1 MRLPKPDP
9 GLVVA
14 YDYLWRYEVRL
25 GRDAGQKTRPCAIV
39 VSVTDESGDIVVMVS
54 PITHAHPKDPDIA
67 IPLPPKV
74 KRHLGL
80 DDQPSW
86 IIADEINRFVWP
98 GPDLRPVSSKSN
110 DKFEYGM
117 LPVDIFDRLRRR
129 ILALN
134 KERRLRV
141 VTRSE

>member
-14 YDYLWRYEVRL
+14 YDYLWRYEERL
-25 GRDAGQKTRPCAIV
+25 GRAAGRKTRPCAV
-39 VSVTDESGDIVVMVS
+39 VVTVTDESGDIVVMVS
-54 PITHAHPKDPDIA
+54 PITHAHPKDPYIA

-74 KRHLGL
+74 KRYLGL

-86 IIADEINRFVWP
+86 IIADEVNRFVWP
-98 GPDLRPVSSKSN
+98 GPDLRPVSSKSK
-110 DKFEYGM
+110 DKFEYGT

>member
-9 GLVVA
+9 GLVVS
-14 YDYLWRYEVRL
+14 YDYLWRHEERL
-25 GRDAGQKTRPCAIV
+25 GRDGGRKTRPCAIV
-39 VSVTDESGDIVVMVS
+39 VSVTDENGESVVMVA
-54 PITHAHPKDPDIA
+54 PITHARPEDPDTA
-67 IPLPPKV
+67 IPLPPRV

-86 IIADEINRFVWP
+86 IIADEVNRFVWP
-98 GPDLRPVSSKSN
+98 GPDLRPVSPKSKS
-110 DKFEYGM
+110 KFEYGI

-134 KERRLRV
+134 KERRLRI